1 VTHPKGDTVTGAIE
15 VTYRILSYLPL
26 EQAAEAIAGE
36 QTTGTFTKVA
46 GETPEL
52 HRRHR
57 AQILDL
63 TVLDEDPGAPL
74 PGARGREDGI
84 LRAGVVRIGFPL
96 VNSGP
101 SLTRMLPIVAGNLYE
116 LSELAGVK
124 LLDIEFPAEFGEA
137 YPPAPHGVA
146 GTRKLVGRPSGV
158 MLGTI
163 IKPNIGLAPHDYHRV
178 VKELG
183 LAGLDFIKD
192 DEVNADC
199 PPAPLGER
207 VPQVIRALDEVESET
222 GRRPLYAF
230 NISDEM
236 DHMLASADFVAESG
250 GQCVM
255 VNTAIIGIPGVRAVR
270 QRSGLAI
277 HGHLA
282 GFAAASRHPNL
293 GMSFVVLQKLARL
306 AGVDQFHVGGFRSKF
321 FVEDEEVAA
330 NIQALRTPLLGG
342 RDCLPVV
349 SSAQWAGTAPTT
361 WEHTG
366 TDDLLVLA
374 GGGILGHPGGVGAGA
389 RSMRQAWGA
398 VAAGIPLEDAARQHD
413 ELAAALAHFGGVSD

>member
-1 VTHPKGDTVTGAIE
+1 MTDLIE

-46 GETPEL
+46 GESPEL

-57 AQILDL
+57 AQILELTPIADDL
-63 TVLDEDPGAPL
+63 GGVL
-74 PGARGREDGI
+74 PGARGSETGT
-84 LRAGVVRIGFPL
+84 LRGGLVRIGYPL

-101 SLTRMLPIVAGNLYE
+101 SLTRLLAFISGNLYE
-116 LSELAGVK
+116 LSELAGIK
-124 LLDIEFPAEFGEA
+124 LLDVDFPDAFDAA
-137 YPPAPHGVA
+137 YPAAPHGVA
-146 GTRKLVGRPSGV
+146 GTRTLVNRPSGV
-158 MLGTI
+158 LLGTI
-163 IKPNIGLAPHDYHRV
+163 VKPNIGLAASDYYTV
-178 VKELG
+178 VRELG

-199 PPAPLGER
+199 PPTPLR
-207 VPQVIRALDEVESET
+207 DRAPQVLRALDEVESET

-230 NISDEM
+230 NISDEV
-236 DHMLASADFVAESG
+236 DQMLASADYIAEAG

-255 VNTAIIGIPGVRAVR
+255 VNTALVGIPALHAVR
-270 QRSGLAI
+270 RRTDLVL

-293 GMSFVVLQKLARL
+293 GMGFGAFQKLTRL
-306 AGVDQFHVGGFRSKF
+306 AGVDHLHVGGFRSKF
-321 FVEDEEVAA
+321 FVEDEETAA
-330 NIQALRTPLLGG
+330 NIEAVRAPLLGG
-342 RDCLPVV
+342 RECLPAI

-361 WEHTG
+361 WQHTG

-374 GGGILGHPGGVGAGA
+374 GGGVLGHPGGAGAGA
-389 RSMRQAWGA
+389 RSMRQAWEA
-398 VAAGIPLEDAARQHD
+398 VTAGVSLEEAAKEHD
-413 ELAAALAHFGGVSD
+413 ELAAALAHFG